1 MCRKKVKG
9 NEKKC
14 AYVIARSAKKIK
26 RVYTNT
32 MYSLRFLSKILGPPC
47 RIKFFAL
54 PPKVDQIL
62 SAPPSKWVKFS
73 APPPS

>member
-1 MCRKKVKG
+1 MLYVSQKIKG

-14 AYVIARSAKKIK
+14 DRNIK